1 MSKKNRTSLKK
12 FVALAT
18 MLSTVLWM
26 CGVAMLVPNVAS
38 AISEGDLV
46 RSDGIKVYI
55 VNAHGYKRH
64 IYNPEVFN
72 MYGHFTWASIQD
84 VAASVTASYTTSD
97 LYRAAGDTRV
107 YSVGED
113 GIKHWLN
120 MTAEE
125 FVAEGYN
132 WNQVFV
138 VNSTEGNYYTVGSS
152 IGVGGVTPP
161 ETPVVGS
168 GLTVALASDTPAAG
182 IAVNSA
188 ASMPFTKVNLTASS
202 EAAVTVD
209 SITVERTGLSNDNN
223 ITSIV
228 LVDVATD
235 TIIGTSKTLGALHTC
250 VFNDDFV
257 VPAGTTKAI
266 YLAANMDSS
275 LNAGETA
282 ALSLKAVATK
292 ASAAVN
298 GTLPIIG
305 NMQAMNGTLAIGTLT
320 LAAGGSNPAAATKK
334 VGEADYVFASLQFGT
349 ITNEDIILDKITF
362 NQEGT
367 AADADVA
374 NLELVMNGEIKATGT
389 LSGKKVTFDL
399 NPNITI
405 AKGTTKEFSL
415 RGDIIS
421 GSSRTIDFDIKET
434 AYVKVKGATYGYNIT
449 PTYPSTTD
457 PYFNG
462 VITTISTGTLTVSK
476 GVVAS
481 TNVAYGSTGAVLGAF
496 KFNAQGEEV
505 SITRLIFNITIAGTA
520 AGGTAADI
528 TNLTVYD
535 EAGALV
541 AGPVDPVD
549 NTGPDQ
555 ATTSDTII
563 VPLGMHT
570 YKVKGDLNQDW
581 LAGQTILLSLV
592 TPDVKITAKGVTTAN
607 TITASPSTAV
617 SGDTM
622 TVKAGALNVSTLS
635 TPSAQTVIV
644 SAQNYLFSKFLF
656 DATASGEDV
665 NVTQIALK
673 HTSSA
678 AVHTNITGITLY
690 DTSIGSQ
697 ATCEAVSG
705 RTWNA
710 TLSECAL
717 NSPAQGTATAN
728 TATDIF
734 SATTTIAISGGI
746 LTIPKGTSKTIYLRA
761 DITSGSANQTH
772 QFGLVGN
779 SVTATGK
786 DTGATISEVVSA
798 SNGQAMTIQTAGR
811 FTIVKDSS
819 SPADLLLAAGTTGT
833 SLLVMGATA
842 EWEAVKITSI
852 QLNSDAVNSGTVAA
866 STAALYLYEEGNS
879 TPLATTYATST
890 VVLFSIPEGT
900 TLSIPTGSGGK
911 KLTVKADM
919 LTIGD
924 ESPAASG
931 KGFNLDLDA
940 AADVIGQGTVSSTAA
955 TARGAAITNFASFY
969 LYKSKPTVS
978 IESIASSSLVSGT
991 GVELFRYKIT
1001 ADAAGDIGYY
1011 KASFL
1016 ITTTT
1021 ATVTAFELFEYDTAG
1036 TETNLCYGATKNA
1049 TPFYVS
1055 STGGAGASALVEATF
1070 DTSGTSGDTEYRVI
1084 PAGSYRTYKLRGS
1097 VTAGTTGSIAT
1108 SLLGD
1113 GAAVTTTTY
1122 PADAGSTDGSTGID
1136 AADNENE
1143 DFIWSDLWYST
1154 TSTATRTSQ
1163 WTNGYLVTGLI
1174 STSSATSIV
1183 K

>member
-26 CGVAMLVPNVAS
+26 CGVALLVPNAAS

-84 VAASVTASYTTSD
+84 VAASVTDSYTTSD

-113 GIKHWLN
+113 GIKHWLD

-152 IGVGGVTPP
+152 IGVGGVTPV
-161 ETPVVGS
+161 TPVVGS

-188 ASMPFTKVNLTASS
+188 ASMPFTKINLTASS
-202 EAAVTVD
+202 EANVTVD
-209 SITVERTGLSNDNN
+209 SLTVERTGLSNDNN
-223 ITSIV
+223 FTSIV
-228 LVDVATD
+228 LVDAATD

-250 VFNDDFV
+250 VFNDDIIV
-257 VPAGTTKAI
+257 SAGTTKAI
-266 YLAANMDSS
+266 YLAANMDAT

-282 ALSLKAVATK
+282 ALALKTVVTK

-298 GTLPIIG
+298 GTLPITG
-305 NMQAMNGTLAIGTLT
+305 NMQAMNGTLSIGTLT
-320 LAAGGSNPAAATKK
+320 ISAGGSNPAAATKK
-334 VGEADYVFASLQFGT
+334 VGEVDYTFASLQFGT

-434 AYVKVKGATYGYNIT
+434 AYVKVKGGTYGYNIT
-449 PTYPSTTD
+449 PTYPNTTD

-481 TNVAYGSTGAVLGAF
+481 TNVTYGSTGAVLGAF
-496 KFNAQGEEV
+496 KFNAQGEDV
-505 SITRLIFNITIAGTA
+505 SITKLVFNITVG
-520 AGGTAADI
+520 GSDGTAADI

-541 AGPVDPVD
+541 AGPVDPTD

-555 ATTSDTII
+555 ATTTDTIV

-570 YKVKGDLNQDW
+570 YTVKADLNQDW
-581 LAGQTILLSLV
+581 DASQTILLSLN

-607 TITASPSTAV
+607 TITASPSTTV

-717 NSPAQGTATAN
+717 NSPAQGTATTN
-728 TATDIF
+728 TTADIF
-734 SATTTIAISGGI
+734 SATTTIAISSGI

-761 DITSGSANQTH
+761 DITSGSADQVH
-772 QFGLVGN
+772 KFGLVGN

-786 DTGATISEVVSA
+786 DTGATISEVVS
-798 SNGQAMTIQTAGR
+798 SSDGQAMTIQTAGR
-811 FTIVKDSS
+811 FTIVKDAS
-819 SPADLLLAAGTTGT
+819 SPADSLLAAGTAGT

-852 QLNSDAVNSGTVAA
+852 QLNCDVVNNGGVAT
-866 STAALYLYEEGNS
+866 STSALYLYEAGNS
-879 TPLATTYATST
+879 TPLATAYATST

-900 TLSIPTGSGGK
+900 TLTIPTGSAGK

-955 TARGAAITNFASFY
+955 TARGAAITNFASFN

-991 GVELFRYKIT
+991 GIELFRYKVT

-1021 ATVTAFELFEYDTAG
+1021 ATVTTFELFEYDTAG
-1036 TETNLCYGATKNA
+1036 AETNLCYGATKNA

-1070 DTSGTSGDTEYRVI
+1070 DTSGTTGVTEFRTI
-1084 PAGSYRTYKLRGS
+1084 PAGSYRTYKLKGS

-1108 SLLGD
+1108 SLCGD
-1113 GAAVTTTTY
+1113 ASAVTTY

-1136 AADNENE
+1136 ANEQD
-1143 DFIWSDLWYST
+1143 DFIWSDLWYSS